1 MAELETVRARGYA
14 IDNAEHEKN
23 IRCLAVP
30 IFNENGKIE
39 AALSAAGTTLD
50 MPDEESIQ
58 KAIDRLK
65 EARDKIRMEMG
76 FGGPSTLG
84 VQK

>member
-1 MAELETVRARGYA
+1 MAELETVRARGTA

-30 IFNENGKIE
+30 IFNESGKIE
-39 AALSAAGTTLD
+39 AALSGAGTTLD
-50 MPDEESIQ
+50 IPDEKSIQ

-65 EARDKIRMEMG
+65 EARDKIRRYSLA
-76 FGGPSTLG
+76 F
-84 VQK
+84 